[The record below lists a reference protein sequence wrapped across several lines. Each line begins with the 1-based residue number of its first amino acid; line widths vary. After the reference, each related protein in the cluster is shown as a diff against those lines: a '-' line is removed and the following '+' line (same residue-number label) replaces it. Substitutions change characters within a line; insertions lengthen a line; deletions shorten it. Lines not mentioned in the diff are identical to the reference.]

1 MIRANTELSK
11 REESFR
17 ELGLLNI
24 GSVHWDNSTPAL
36 YEEAIRR
43 YEGMVSHLGP
53 LVIRTGQY
61 TGRLPKDK
69 FLVREPSSEQKIW
82 WGKINQP
89 FEPARFEALKN
100 RLCAYLQGKDLFVQ
114 NCYAGA
120 DQRFSASD
128 SNHLRTGFLRAV
140 RPNDV
145 PQGTGS

>member
-1 MIRANTELSK
+1 MRTNTELSE

-24 GSVHWDNSTPAL
+24 GRVYWDNSTPAL

-69 FLVREPSSEQKIW
+69 ILVPEPSSEQKIW
-82 WGKINQP
+82 LI
-89 FEPARFEALKN
+89 
-100 RLCAYLQGKDLFVQ
+100 
-114 NCYAGA
+114 
-120 DQRFSASD
+120 QRSME
-128 SNHLRTGFLRAV
+128 RAQKHSCFYISG
-140 RPNDV
+140 R
-145 PQGTGS
+145 S